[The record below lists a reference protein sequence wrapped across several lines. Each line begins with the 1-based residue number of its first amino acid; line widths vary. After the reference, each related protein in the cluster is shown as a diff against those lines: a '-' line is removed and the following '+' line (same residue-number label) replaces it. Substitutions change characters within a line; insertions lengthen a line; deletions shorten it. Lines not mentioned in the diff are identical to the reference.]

1 MSSKP
6 EVQVEIMTAGLA
18 CCTLEVEAAVA
29 AGHLVA
35 ITGDSE
41 QAPQVIVI
49 AGTVTDALVPSVLDR
64 IEKYPLAQIMSFGAC
79 ATSGGPYWDSPP
91 VSKGIDQ
98 FADVA
103 VYVAGCPPRP
113 EALIAALVE
122 LAGEKTP

>member
-1 MSSKP
+1 
-6 EVQVEIMTAGLA
+6 MTAGLA

-29 AGHLVA
+29 GGHLVP
-35 ITGDSE
+35 IHSE
-41 QAPQVIVI
+41 SENDPQVIVI
-49 AGTVTDALVPSVLDR
+49 AGTVTDALVPSVLER
-64 IEKYPLAQIMSFGAC
+64 IEQFPHAQIMSFGAC

-113 EALIAALVE
+113 EALITALVK
-122 LAGEKTP
+122 LAESAST